1 MAETMYFLVPWVKE
15 ISKMHTKLELNLKII
30 AIQSK
35 QITKLWDLQWMT
47 TVVIMKQF
55 QTAKFVYAATNIKH
69 CQGKQHQVGDCLTCK
84 ME

>member
-15 ISKMHTKLELNLKII
+15 ITKMHTKLELNLKII

-35 QITKLWDLQWMT
+35 QITQLWDLQWMT

-55 QTAKFVYAATNIKH
+55 QTAKFVYAATSIKH